1 MHGYRQNVIVGKKL
15 LQIVMKQPIS
25 IAVTG
30 AAGQINYSLLFRLAA
45 GELLGHDQPIILH
58 LLEIPPAMNNLQGV
72 VMELRDCAFP
82 LLHDIVVTDDPYLAF
97 AGVEYAFLI
106 GAKPRGPGMLRSDL
120 LEQNAEIFAVQG
132 RALNSVASRQVKVL
146 VTGNPSNTNAL
157 IAIHNAPDLPSH
169 CFTAMTMLDHT
180 RALSQLASKTNHT
193 ANDIRKVSIWGNH
206 SCSQYPDLRLTEV
219 AGLPVNNWIDET
231 WNREVFIPTVQYRGT
246 EIIKARGQSSAASA
260 ANAALLNMKI
270 WIEGTRDNDWVSMA
284 VLSDGSYG
292 IDAGLVYSF
301 PVRVHDGQIAIVRDI
316 AIDEFSQINLDKN
329 QQELTEERETIRHL
343 L

>member
-1 MHGYRQNVIVGKKL
+1 MKL
-15 LQIVMKQPIS
+15 PIE

-45 GELLGHDQPIILH
+45 GELLGPDQPISLR
-58 LLEIPPAMNNLQGV
+58 LLEIPAAMGSLQGV

-82 LLHDIVVTDDPYLAF
+82 LLRNIVITDDPYVAF
-97 AGVEYAFLI
+97 KEVEFAFLI

-132 RALNSVASRQVKVL
+132 RAINAVASRQVKVL

-157 IAIHNAPDLPSH
+157 IAINNAPDLPGH

-180 RALSQLASKTNHT
+180 RALSQLAEKTGHNPQ
-193 ANDIRKVSIWGNH
+193 DISRISIWGNH
-206 SCSQYPDLRLTEV
+206 SCSQYPDLRYAEI
-219 AGLPVNNWIDET
+219 AGTAAIDLINTDWNET
-231 WNREVFIPTVQYRGT
+231 VFIPTVQYRGT
-246 EIIKARGQSSAASA
+246 EVIKTRGQSSAASA
-260 ANAALLNMKI
+260 ANAALLHMKT
-270 WIEGTRDNDWVSMA
+270 WINGTRAHDWVSMA

-292 IDAGLVYSF
+292 IDQGLVFSF
-301 PVRVHDGQIAIVRDI
+301 PVQIVNGTYHIVQGIDI
-316 AIDEFSQINLDKN
+316 DAFSRQLLDRNQI
-329 QQELTEERETIRHL
+329 ELREERQAIQHL